1 MKYLKVIFL
10 LLSGC
15 IIIFLLFA
23 FFASFS
29 FENMYYSE
37 EDDALIVLKKTDEGT
52 DFSYSIKDHTQD
64 GEVTIVNGVI
74 TFLVDNNNIA
84 TATYDYNNKY
94 LEISGNFYHKKY
106 NKKKFKQVSSIK
118 EYYKA
123 IF

>member
-15 IIIFLLFA
+15 VIIFLLFA
-23 FFASFS
+23 FLASFS
-29 FENMYYSE
+29 FENMYYNE
-37 EDDALIVLKKTDEGT
+37 HDDALIVLKKTDEGT
-52 DFSYSIKDHTQD
+52 DFSYSIKDYTQR

-74 TFLVDNNNIA
+74 TFLVNNNNTA
-84 TATYDYNNKY
+84 TATYNYKDKY
-94 LEISGNFYHKKY
+94 LEISGEFHHQKY
-106 NKKKFKQVSSIK
+106 NKNKFKQVSSII